1 MMTLA
6 SCCLDPDRV
15 SAAIVAVPL
24 GSPDETPLEPWGRR
38 PVGQSRTLTEARA
51 RRLLETKIEFI
62 PHSSFNDPAT
72 HPTILG
78 PMPAFSVGQDVPR
91 VKAPAGLSPLLA
103 GLDDDPLLSR
113 EQEVHLFRK
122 MNFLKHQS
130 ARLRGALNPAKAT
143 AADLD
148 HVEALLTEGLAVKN
162 QIIRANLRLVV
173 SLVKKHSGPHQ
184 DFAELVSDGY
194 FALIRAVEKFDFSR
208 GFKFITYVS
217 FVIIN
222 KLSLNSR
229 HDRRRDRFVT
239 GYEAML
245 AAAPDRR
252 NDECLRAR
260 EQEWRQQAIRGM
272 LGRLDDRERQIIVN
286 RFGLEGAREKTLTQL
301 GKELGITK
309 ERVRQLETRACAKL
323 RKVADEQK
331 LDLVA
336 F

>member
-1 MMTLA
+1 MTLG
-6 SCCLDPDRV
+6 SGYLDPDRV
-15 SAAIVAVPL
+15 SAAIVAVPFGL
-24 GSPDETPLEPWGRR
+24 PAETPLEPLGRS
-38 PVGQSRTLTEARA
+38 PVGQSRTLTEVRA
-51 RRLLETKIEFI
+51 RRLLETKLEFV
-62 PHSSFNDPAT
+62 PHSSFDDPAT

-91 VKAPAGLSPLLA
+91 VKSPAGLSPLLA
-103 GLDDDPLLSR
+103 SLYGEPLLTR

-130 ARLRGALNPAKAT
+130 TRLRSALNPATAT

-148 HVEALLTEGLAVKN
+148 HVEALLKEGSAVKN

-173 SLVKKHSGPHQ
+173 SLVKKLSGPNQ

-194 FALIRAVEKFDFSR
+194 LALIRAIEKFDFSR
-208 GFKFITYVS
+208 GYKFSTYAS
-217 FVIIN
+217 WVIMN
-222 KLSLNSR
+222 NLSRDL
-229 HDRRRDRFVT
+229 RRNHWRDLFVT

-245 AAAPDRR
+245 EAAPDHR
-252 NDECLRAR
+252 NDECLRER
-260 EQEWRQQAIRGM
+260 EQEWCQQAIRGM
-272 LGRLDDRERQIIVN
+272 LGRLNDRERQIIVS
-286 RFGLEGAREKTLTQL
+286 RFGLEGTSRKTLSQL

-309 ERVRQLETRACAKL
+309 ERVRQLEIRACAKL
-323 RKVADEQK
+323 REIAEVQK